1 MQKEEE
7 VYGNVVEMN
16 QTIKQKI
23 LNHLNLNQKLQI
35 MPAMQVLQMYK

>member
-16 QTIKQKI
+16 QMIIQQI
-23 LNHLNLNQKLQI
+23 LNHLNLNQNLQI
-35 MPAMQVLQMYK
+35 IPAMQVLQMYR